1 MDKWTESVRRGC
13 VVFNPSW
20 RGLVQAGH
28 ASSHI
33 YLTSLHKADRSFMT
47 GINTAAGAISQVRPR
62 GSLQVN
68 PAGVGKTNGARQDSG
83 VPSDMKHRSGY
94 ERRPGS
100 VEHKAVRQI
109 CANQSM
115 IGSAMSRRVNNF
127 IDSPWKSGRFFF
139 YMRHMELD
147 FKWTRWIHLVMKIQS
162 VRRIRSISER
172 MHKILIGRIPQI
184 SVAAMI
190 FAHSCCFCD
199 QTGTEELFHA
209 LCRTIRHRSRWFLHW
224 TMNVYEVQ

>member
-1 MDKWTESVRRGC
+1 MPSPNRQSASTLSVLLIRCRSFYIRYIEKKRDKRGAWYWSTLGVWRMGFDRSSTLIHVNFNLPLLSMDKWTESVRRGC

-33 YLTSLHKADRSFMT
+33 HLTSLHKADGSFMT

-127 IDSPWKSGRFFF
+127 IDSPKSGRFFF
-139 YMRHMELD
+139 TCVIWNWILNELG
-147 FKWTRWIHLVMKIQS
+147 FI
-162 VRRIRSISER
+162 
-172 MHKILIGRIPQI
+172 
-184 SVAAMI
+184 
-190 FAHSCCFCD
+190 
-199 QTGTEELFHA
+199 
-209 LCRTIRHRSRWFLHW
+209 
-224 TMNVYEVQ
+224 